1 MYIKIT
7 DGNAERYTF
16 LQLRQDNPNTSF
28 PKEPNLSTLAAL
40 GVFPVTQTEKPNV
53 NEGQVAKRDEQPAVQ
68 GDGTYV
74 WGWTIGNKTPTELTT
89 EARNKRDALL
99 SQSDWTQVIDA
110 PVDQAAWATYR
121 QALRD
126 VPDQAGFPMDINWPV
141 APE

>member
-1 MYIKIT
+1 MYIKIA

-16 LQLRQDNPNTSF
+16 RQLRKDNPNTSF
-28 PKEPNLSTLAAL
+28 PKEPSPSTLAAL

-53 NEGQVAKRDEQPAVQ
+53 NEGQVAKRDEQPTVQ

-74 WGWTIGNKTPTELTT
+74 WGWTIGDKTPTELATQ
-89 EARNKRDALL
+89 ARTKRDALL
-99 SQSDWTQVIDA
+99 SQSDWKQITDV

-126 VPDQAGFPMDINWPV
+126 VPAQAGFPENIVWPV